1 MSKKRKKKSPL
12 RNEFTDALN
21 VEMAERKII
30 ERTQKETGNR
40 KQETVENAAVGV
52 AAVSLDK
59 VSVEKPATEKISN
72 EKVPLEKIPVEKV
85 SIEKVSVEKIEVEKI
100 PAIEESKKIQI
111 VEVKTDKKL
120 EERILKEADK
130 KFLDEKPK
138 TEKPRKSI
146 FRSKAMQSWE
156 DEQDEK
162 ITPPTAPQIKKP
174 RKMSHPEK
182 FGGIISVVMLVYA
195 FVNMDKPLFF
205 LALSLFAH
213 FLGYSIAAV
222 FGKYADAVQN
232 AIHSFSIV
240 IFFGAI
246 MFLFTD

>member
-72 EKVPLEKIPVEKV
+72 EKVPLEKIPVEK
-85 SIEKVSVEKIEVEKI
+85 
-100 PAIEESKKIQI
+100 
-111 VEVKTDKKL
+111 
-120 EERILKEADK
+120 
-130 KFLDEKPK
+130 
-138 TEKPRKSI
+138 
-146 FRSKAMQSWE
+146 